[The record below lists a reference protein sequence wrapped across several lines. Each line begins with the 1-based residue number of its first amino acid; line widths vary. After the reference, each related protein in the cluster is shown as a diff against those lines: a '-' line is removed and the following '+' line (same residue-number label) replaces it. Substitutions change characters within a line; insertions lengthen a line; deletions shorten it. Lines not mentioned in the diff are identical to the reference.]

1 MIIQNPYTGI
11 MVYITNN
18 IATTE
23 IRKPTKQKLIKRFHM
38 LKRRPDNETTS
49 IATYVIEQH

>member
-1 MIIQNPYTGI
+1 

-18 IATTE
+18 IVTTE